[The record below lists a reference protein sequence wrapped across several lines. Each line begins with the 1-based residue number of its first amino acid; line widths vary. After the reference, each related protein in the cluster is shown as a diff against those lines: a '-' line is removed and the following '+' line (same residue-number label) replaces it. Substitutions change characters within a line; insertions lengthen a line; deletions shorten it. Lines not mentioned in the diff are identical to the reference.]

1 MIDLLALAFL
11 GDSLHTLYVRENIVK
26 TSSLK
31 MDDINKIAS
40 KFCRATTQAKVLDRI
55 SDILSEEEKEL
66 VRKTRNIKNKHKAK
80 NTDIMTY
87 KKATCFEALIG
98 FHYLEN
104 NKERLTFLLEESMK
118 GEN

>member
-1 MIDLLALAFL
+1 MKDLLALAFL
-11 GDSLHTLYVRENIVK
+11 GDAIHTLFVREKIVIS
-26 TSSLK
+26 SSLK
-31 MDDINKIAS
+31 MDDINKLAS
-40 KFCRATTQAKVLDRI
+40 KFCRATTQAKVLDI
-55 SDILSEEEKEL
+55 ITDFLTEEEKEI

-80 NTDIMTY
+80 NTDIITY

-104 NKERLTFLLEESMK
+104 NKERLSFLLEESMK